1 MKKEKLIIFILI
13 GIIIISIITFLVMSM
28 TFSKY
33 QTNITGNVASNIAF
47 YLTKTDYQIQ
57 QINLT
62 TVEPRKDPYVYTFS
76 VSNIDG
82 AKVSDVD
89 VNYVLKIVT
98 TTNLPLT
105 FALYMNE
112 SYDSNSSTNLI
123 SSGNTEVSA
132 DEYGTYFQ
140 TITMPSE
147 SLLYATPKTN
157 NYTLLIYYDEDENS
171 AKYQDTV
178 ESIRLVIES
187 EQIIE

>member
-76 VSNIDG
+76 VSNMDG
-82 AKVSDVD
+82 TKVSDVD
-89 VNYVLKIVT
+89 INYVLKIVT

-140 TITMPSE
+140 TITMSSE